1 MSTQTVESKDDLVHG
16 LTALEIQ
23 KLGQRCTEAK
33 ERAYCKL
40 PAYLTAVYRSTQ
52 RANTYNVG
60 PYSHFKVGC
69 ALLPKNTQSDIII
82 GANVENAAYPV
93 GTCAERVALGTA
105 VVQGLKYGDLKA
117 LAVATNSAPG
127 NPASPCGMC
136 RQFIREFC
144 EPETPIVMYDR
155 EGGFLIKTLEEVC
168 LASHTGPYILG
179 TDCVSS
185 FYLCPLDQPLSPH
198 RTSWTRSRR
207 KWRRRRQADRTYSY
221 GITTSVTESLQG
233 AVRMSW
239 RDVDGYCS

>member
-1 MSTQTVESKDDLVHG
+1 MSINSKSRHRLGLSSSALQTIVSPSPTMSTQTVESKDGLVHG

-23 KLGQRCTEAK
+23 NLGQRCTEAK

-40 PAYLTAVYRSTQ
+40 PAYPTAVAVYRSTQ
-52 RANTYNVG
+52 RVNMFHVG
-60 PYSHFKVGC
+60 PYSRFKVGC
-69 ALLPKNTQSDIII
+69 ALLPKSTQSDIII

-105 VVQGLKYGDLKA
+105 VVQGMKYGDLKA

-155 EGGFLIKTLEEVC
+155 EGGFLIKTLEEVR
-168 LASHTGPYILG
+168 LASRTGTHHLG
-179 TDCVSS
+179 ADFVFS
-185 FYLCPLDQPLSPH
+185 FYPCPLDQPLSPR

-207 KWRRRRQADRTYSY
+207 T
-221 GITTSVTESLQG
+221 
-233 AVRMSW
+233 
-239 RDVDGYCS
+239 C